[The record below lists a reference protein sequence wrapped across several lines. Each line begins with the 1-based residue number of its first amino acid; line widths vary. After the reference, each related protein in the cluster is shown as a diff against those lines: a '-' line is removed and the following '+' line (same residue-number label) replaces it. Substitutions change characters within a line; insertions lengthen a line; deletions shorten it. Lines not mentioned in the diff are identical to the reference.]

1 MKEQSKNMNWLPGL
15 ILVLVG
21 VAFLIGNFTD
31 FKLNNWWAYF
41 ILIPAIGSFANA
53 WHSYREEG
61 YLNSA
66 GRGSLFGGMM
76 MTLVAAIFI
85 FGLSWN
91 LLWPVAMILI
101 GLGMVLGNM
110 GRKEKS
116 PE

>member
-1 MKEQSKNMNWLPGL
+1 MKEQRNNSSWIPGL

-21 VAFLIGNFTD
+21 VAFLLGNFTD
-31 FKLNNWWAYF
+31 FELKNWWAYF

-53 WHSYREEG
+53 WNSYRRDG
-61 YLNSA
+61 YLSPPS
-66 GRGSLFGGMM
+66 RGSLFAGTM

-85 FGLSWN
+85 FNLSWN
-91 LLWPVAMILI
+91 LLWPVAMILV

-110 GRKEKS
+110 GRQEKS